1 MFSIKVH
8 FVIFV
13 LPFLFSLTPAQK
25 PGLDNAGDILKSL
38 KDAGMMEKFE
48 EDLKRM
54 LFEENER
61 KVKENT
67 KHDAD
72 SVVENSSETKKEPF
86 NAFEFIK
93 SYVEEKKID
102 LSEKVMLYLMD
113 LDHGNQYARNM
124 LPCV

>member
-1 MFSIKVH
+1 MFSFQVH
-8 FVIFV
+8 FVLFV

-61 KVKENT
+61 KVKIEAAN
-67 KHDAD
+67 
-72 SVVENSSETKKEPF
+72 SEVENSIETKKEQF

-113 LDHGNQYARNM
+113 LDHGNQ
-124 LPCV
+124 

>member
-1 MFSIKVH
+1 MFSAKVN

-13 LPFLFSLTPAQK
+13 LTFLFVLTPAQK

-61 KVKENT
+61 KVNEN
-67 KHDAD
+67 KIEE
-72 SVVENSSETKKEPF
+72 VNVNSNQGREPF
-86 NAFEFIK
+86 NAYEFIK
-93 SYVEEKKID
+93 SYVEEKKIE
-102 LSEKVMLYLMD
+102 LNEKVMLYLME
-113 LDHGNQYARNM
+113 LDHGNKLAKNIH
-124 LPCV
+124 

>member
-1 MFSIKVH
+1 MFPFKVN

-38 KDAGMMEKFE
+38 KDAGMIDKFE

-61 KVKENT
+61 KIKEND
-67 KHDAD
+67 KNLED
-72 SVVENSSETKKEPF
+72 SVILNSSETKDPF

-102 LSEKVMLYLMD
+102 LNEKIILYLMD
-113 LDHGNQYARNM
+113 LDHGNQ
-124 LPCV
+124 